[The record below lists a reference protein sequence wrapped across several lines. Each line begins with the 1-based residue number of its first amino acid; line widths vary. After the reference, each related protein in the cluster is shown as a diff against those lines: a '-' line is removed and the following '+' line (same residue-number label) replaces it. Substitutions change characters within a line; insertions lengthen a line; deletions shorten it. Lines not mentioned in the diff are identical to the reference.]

1 MPTDRFTLLEP
12 GPVPSGSP
20 AGSDEYD
27 SEEPVGDPCH
37 AHRVDVT
44 LRSPSPSSLAVSLGV
59 RLVAGRERESAF

>member
-44 LRSPSPSSLAVSLGV
+44 LRSPSPSS
-59 RLVAGRERESAF
+59 